1 MKRIEELEAST
12 DAQFNDIY
20 QALTQLLSQSQEQK
34 QRRRIGFV
42 TYDKPET
49 DR

>member
-1 MKRIEELEAST
+1 T

-34 QRRRIGFV
+34 QRHRIGFV
-42 TYDKPET
+42 TYDEPET